1 MIRSETARNV
11 LNFACFQV
19 GWLICVLYPGL
30 LAAGLV
36 LLFLVAHFVLVSQ
49 KRFSE
54 LQFIGLGTVVG
65 AALDLLWFRTG
76 ILAST
81 QGEVVLTPPWLVAIW
96 AIFMTT
102 LSHSLN
108 WISRRVW
115 LAFVLAPMA
124 GPFAYWSASKLGA
137 VTLPEL
143 IPSLFALAL
152 GWLVV
157 FPLLLFLR
165 KSLYPE
171 LQP

>member
-1 MIRSETARNV
+1 M
-11 LNFACFQV
+11 
-19 GWLICVLYPGL
+19 
-30 LAAGLV
+30 
-36 LLFLVAHFVLVSQ
+36 
-49 KRFSE
+49 
-54 LQFIGLGTVVG
+54 
-65 AALDLLWFRTG
+65 
-76 ILAST
+76 
-81 QGEVVLTPPWLVAIW
+81 
-96 AIFMTT
+96 
-102 LSHSLN
+102 
-108 WISRRVW
+108 W

-143 IPSLFALAL
+143 VPSLLALAL